1 MTTPQPYQ
9 PRVRI
14 NVSTS
19 VKGVKT
25 WDATVEYYDCP
36 VMIDAQVRAGGEL
49 VLLPQSGPW
58 NDFALAESD
67 RLVAELDRRYPK
79 EA

>member
-19 VKGVKT
+19 VRGVKT
-25 WDATVEYYDCP
+25 FDVTVELADSSN
-36 VMIDAQVRAGGEL
+36 
-49 VLLPQSGPW
+49 LLPDVG
-58 NDFALAESD
+58 NAALAESD
-67 RLVAELDRRYPK
+67 RLVALLDARYPK